1 MEDAPGYKKLN
12 VILDIDETLA
22 EWLAIKWK
30 LNEDKERKFGDTIT
44 PYLLGEPENGW
55 WFLRPHL
62 DEFLNFLFDNCRTV
76 NLWTYS
82 ERSYAERLARLLG
95 EKNPKWKFTN
105 VWAAADKKGEHDDGK
120 IAVAEN
126 GCNKD
131 LNYIWYPDLYDVKPH
146 KGGPFYPCDTILVD
160 DKNIQGND
168 CNFRNG
174 IMVPEFFGS
183 AMAGKLDQDT
193 ALLEVIKKL
202 KEVMQNP
209 AFCSVANDRG
219 IKELPYP
226 FPKATKRRP
235 TIVSGGGRRKTMKR
249 KSSHKK
255 TRRHRK

>member
-1 MEDAPGYKKLN
+1 MLHCTHLSAGKPKAGGSDSARSSGDFSGARSSEDFSSEIAASLLHKAAEDVRKDAKQEPGRT
-12 VILDIDETLA
+12 DE
-22 EWLAIKWK
+22 
-30 LNEDKERKFGDTIT
+30 DG
-44 PYLLGEPENGW
+44 G
-55 WFLRPHL
+55 
-62 DEFLNFLFDNCRTV
+62 
-76 NLWTYS
+76 S
-82 ERSYAERLARLLG
+82 ERARCGG
-95 EKNPKWKFTN
+95 E
-105 VWAAADKKGEHDDGK
+105 GEHDDGK

-202 KEVMQNP
+202 KEVMQSP